1 MKFKK
6 IIICTFILLL
16 PFISNYTYSYNEDKL
31 SLYSESAILMES
43 STGKILYS
51 KNSEVVKY
59 PASTTKILTA
69 ILAIEKCN
77 LDEKITASSSA
88 VSAIPA
94 GYTNASIKAGEILT
108 VNELLQVFLV
118 HSANEA
124 GYILAEHISGSIDDF
139 ASLMNEKAKEIG
151 CQNTN
156 FANPSGLHDVNHYT
170 TAYDMCLIAKYCMQ
184 NETFRNYV
192 SMKSCTIESTNKFEQ
207 RHYTNTNELL
217 NETSQYYNPNVI
229 GIKTGFTTP
238 ARNCLISAYST
249 DNIELISVVLD
260 APQNNSDGLSAKFT
274 DTINLFNFG
283 IENYDK
289 KMIVEKSSVV
299 DTIEIKK
306 NSFLTN
312 NLDVLA
318 ENEIYAI
325 VPSTFDINSLSSN
338 MKIELKEDLSLPISK
353 DDYVGTITYTIDGT
367 DYTVNALAGNAID
380 ASPSFI
386 MNLLKCLVAL
396 VLLYIVYKLM
406 YKRSKI
412 KRKKKVKTF
421 DIYR

>member
-1 MKFKK
+1 MKLKK
-6 IIICTFILLL
+6 IIICTLILLL
-16 PFISNYTYSYNEDKL
+16 TFINNFTYSYNEDKL
-31 SLYSESAILMES
+31 TLYSEAAILMET

-51 KNSEVVKY
+51 KNAEIVKY

-69 ILAIEKCN
+69 IIAIEKCN
-77 LDEKITASSSA
+77 LDEKVTASSSA
-88 VSAIPA
+88 VSSIPA
-94 GYTNASIKAGEILT
+94 GYTNASIKVGEVLT

-124 GYILAEHISGSIDDF
+124 GYILAEYISGSIGEF
-139 ASLMNEKAKEIG
+139 ANLMNEKAKEIG

-156 FANPSGLHDVNHYT
+156 FTNPSGLHNTNHYT

-192 SMKSCTIESTNKFEQ
+192 SMKSCTIEPSNKSEQ

-238 ARNCLISAYST
+238 ARNCLISAYSK
-249 DNIELISVVLD
+249 DDIELISVVLD
-260 APQNNSDGLSAKFT
+260 SPQNNTDGLSSKFT
-274 DTINLFNFG
+274 DTTNLFNFG
-283 IENYDK
+283 IENYTK
-289 KMIVEKSSVV
+289 KIILEKASIV

-306 NSFLTN
+306 NRFFSS

-325 VPSTFDINSLSSN
+325 VPSSFNLNSLSSN
-338 MKIELKEDLSLPISK
+338 MKVELKTDLSLPISQN
-353 DDYVGTITYTIDGT
+353 DYVGTVTYTIDGT
-367 DYTVNALAGNAID
+367 DYTVNILAGNSID
-380 ASPSFI
+380 ASPSVI
-386 MNLLKCLVAL
+386 MNLLKFLVAL
-396 VLLYIVYKLM
+396 FLLFIVYKLM
-406 YKRSKI
+406 YRRRKI
-412 KRKKKVKTF
+412 KKRK
-421 DIYR
+421 